1 MGRERMER
9 SQLNGGAA
17 SVWGGLL
24 SPEAKT
30 QSSLSSMK
38 QNWSQNPSPSDPE
51 LLRPLA
57 QKREGARGP
66 RRERVEGRILDGLS
80 MDEFSSP
87 CSSFKSIN

>member
-1 MGRERMER
+1 MGR
-9 SQLNGGAA
+9 A
-17 SVWGGLL
+17 L

-30 QSSLSSMK
+30 QSRLSSMK
-38 QNWSQNPSPSDPE
+38 QNWSQNPSASDPE
-51 LLRPLA
+51 LLKPLA

-87 CSSFKSIN
+87 ALPSKASTNYGCNNPSPPQVMSSQS